1 MFSFFPSKYIFH
13 DIFNDSVVE
22 KNLLKSIPENFKE
35 AASLFLLNI
44 NQKVIMIF
52 QKKKIQTI
60 PLRG

>member
-1 MFSFFPSKYIFH
+1 MFSFFPSKYIFY

-52 QKKKIQTI
+52 QKK
-60 PLRG
+60 